1 MTMRHQVI
9 ILRGLPGSGKSTLA
23 DHIKRASYMPS
34 VHICSADDYMVDH
47 NGEYHFDPKRL
58 QDCHASCFK
67 QFKAATLE
75 AVENSD
81 QVEYT
86 IILDN
91 TNTQYWEYA
100 KYIEH
105 VKAVNDLLSQLGSSN
120 RFFVTSVIVENSEGH
135 SSVHGVPENTITAMK
150 ERFEIN
156 LDPDNQPNIWLEEQI
171 EEYPPYEEDECVG
184 CGNLY
189 NVNDP
194 HCECTD
200 RDEQAES
207 LTDQEMQ
214 DSIDPDYD
222 A

>member
-1 MTMRHQVI
+1 MTMQHQVI

-23 DHIKRASYMPS
+23 NHIKRVSYMPS
-34 VHICSADDYMVDH
+34 VHICSADDFMVDH

-58 QDCHASCFK
+58 QDCHNSCFK
-67 QFKAATLE
+67 QFQAATLE
-75 AVENSD
+75 AIENSV
-81 QVEYT
+81 QGEYT

-91 TNTQYWEYA
+91 TNTQYSEYD

-105 VKAVNDLLSQLGSSN
+105 VKAVNALLSQLGSSN
-120 RFFVTSVIVENSEGH
+120 RFFVTSVIVENFEGH
-135 SSVHGVPENTITAMK
+135 SSVHDVPENTITAMK

-156 LDPDNQPNIWLEEQI
+156 LDPDNQPNIWLEEQD
-171 EEYPPYEEDECVG
+171 EEHPPYEEDECVG

-189 NVNDP
+189 NVHDP

-207 LTDQEMQ
+207 LTDEEMQ
-214 DSIDPDYD
+214 DSIDPDHD